1 MSRDES
7 MQDQTPPNNENAML
21 GGSVNT
27 AGGKARDA
35 SLLDAVQSI
44 KLKDFR
50 EVHKKPCVRDA
61 LLSGIGIGFGA
72 GGIRAIMGGMTDDS

>member
-1 MSRDES
+1 MSQDEFL
-7 MQDQTPPNNENAML
+7 QDRTPPDNENAML

-35 SLLDAVQSI
+35 NLLDAVQTI

-61 LLSGIGIGFGA
+61 LLSGIALGFGA
-72 GGIRAIMGGMTDDS
+72 GGIRAIIGGKTA

>member
-1 MSRDES
+1 MSQDKS
-7 MQDQTPPNNENAML
+7 LQDQTPPDNDNVML

-35 SLLDAVQSI
+35 NLLDAVQTI

-61 LLSGIGIGFGA
+61 LLSGIGLGFGA
-72 GGIRAIMGGMTDDS
+72 GGIRAIMGGTAG